1 MSTLISAHDVK
12 VESASGDLE
21 RELVAA
27 AHAQRPAPYLEGRGL
42 TYRYRGGGGVS
53 ALDLQ
58 IGTGELVA
66 LLGPN
71 GAGKSTTVQLLV
83 GRLRPRSGEVYLEGQ
98 ALGNTPLWV
107 RARAGV
113 SYLPQGESLFS
124 ELTVLENIAIACR
137 GSQRRDANEVAEAAL
152 ELAELT
158 ALADRK
164 PHHLSGGERRRVAL
178 ARAFAARP
186 KVLLVDEPFAA
197 LDPLSVQRISGLLRR
212 FTLHGMSILLT
223 DHRVGST
230 LKICDWVY
238 LLMDGRRFFE
248 GTAALVR
255 RSQRVQASYLG
266 VDS

>member
-1 MSTLISAHDVK
+1 MSAEAYDLGE
-12 VESASGDLE
+12 ESARERLE
-21 RELVAA
+21 REQIAA
-27 AHAQRPAPYLEGRGL
+27 AHAQRPTPCFEGRGL
-42 TYRYRGGGGVS
+42 TYRHRGGGGVS
-53 ALDLQ
+53 ALDIQ
-58 IGTGELVA
+58 VGAGELVA

-71 GAGKSTTVQLLV
+71 GAGKSTTFQLLA
-83 GRLRPRSGEVYLEGQ
+83 GLLRPTSGEVYLAQQ
-98 ALGNTPLWV
+98 ALGNTPLWA
-107 RARAGV
+107 RARAGIF
-113 SYLPQGESLFS
+113 YLPQGESLFS
-124 ELTVLENIAIACR
+124 ELTVLENIALACR
-137 GSQRRDANEVAEAAL
+137 GSQRAGAKEAAEAAL
-152 ELAELT
+152 ELAELN

-164 PHHLSGGERRRVAL
+164 PHQLSGGERRRVEL

-197 LDPLSVQRISGLLRR
+197 LDPLAVQRISGLLRR

-255 RSQRVQASYLG
+255 RSQRAQASYLG